1 MPAAPKH
8 VPPPRPPVRGR
19 HRSLLKLSTRLP
31 TDTHY
36 VLAGGGAHGC
46 VQWGSLQALAETD
59 LVPSNIIGT
68 SAGAMTG
75 AIVAED
81 PISSVH
87 RLAYLW
93 SQLDLQSVVGDGW
106 LGIVRSITSRR
117 SAIAQGSA
125 VGDSL
130 SSIFR
135 ARDFNE
141 LELPFAAVATDLA
154 SGHAKAFDRGELIPA
169 LLASSAI
176 PGVLPPVSIGGRP
189 FIDGLVSANLPATL
203 AIERGAQAMVIL
215 DTGSRAPVP
224 VATSPAKVV
233 SRVNNILAASQRSDQ
248 LLAAAGQVP
257 VLLIPTPDDLGGTL
271 DFRGTIAASAR
282 SYELGQA
289 FLADLV
295 RQYRRS
301 LRPGLYARDS
311 SISATSPLRQNLRPV
326 NP

>member
-1 MPAAPKH
+1 
-8 VPPPRPPVRGR
+8 
-19 HRSLLKLSTRLP
+19 
-31 TDTHY
+31 
-36 VLAGGGAHGC
+36 
-46 VQWGSLQALAETD
+46 
-59 LVPSNIIGT
+59 
-68 SAGAMTG
+68 MTG